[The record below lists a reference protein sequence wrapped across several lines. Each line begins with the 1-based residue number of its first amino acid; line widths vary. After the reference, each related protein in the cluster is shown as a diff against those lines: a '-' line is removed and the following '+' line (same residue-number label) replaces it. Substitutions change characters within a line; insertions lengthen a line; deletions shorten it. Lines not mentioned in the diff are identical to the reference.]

1 MTTARN
7 IKYTWHVLTAIFF
20 SLILLTPA
28 VARAEAEGVV
38 RWGISG
44 TTLDNEYLEKDNDNN
59 ESYAEKGYRP
69 QRLTGYVDGGATR
82 FFLRMVEN
90 TDNRLWIAS
99 HNLTLAQF
107 DAIFNALKYTY
118 YLTDVSGYETPNGVR
133 FAMLWEKNGP
143 GAPGW
148 QVYRNTSLAGQ
159 QTLHDTIG
167 QQGWV
172 PHRVEG
178 YEING
183 QSFYTSIWYYQP
195 SKGYYIHSRLTREQ
209 YQDKLDQY
217 KTSDYWPFHV
227 HSHAVGNTVW
237 YSAIWKYSASNPRVY
252 TNREGRVF
260 QRRYNNNW
268 AAGYNIDNFY
278 AAATP
283 AGVRFGGIWY
293 FDAPVAVNENSSL
306 GLQMRKIVD
315 GAPALGAA
323 AAINLTTGAEWYTHS
338 NSKFAI
344 ASTSKI
350 GILYALLREVDS
362 GNASWTENIN
372 SGAQFGGN
380 QGPDLGGPDDGP
392 ILTNTNYKVF
402 ELARLMIRNSNNWAT
417 NRLIQYVGKDV
428 INQRLD
434 ELGLDVTRINRYMTG
449 AGAPSLHGN
458 SSSFADRQEGWENV
472 STARELVKLL
482 RRVLQDNVLSN
493 TSETRFWDVLGDD
506 DDGVGEN
513 NRNYFAA
520 QVSSMF
526 NPDVTVFNKAGSLS
540 TDGLRVVR
548 ADAGRFRFPD
558 GQEVLVACIMD
569 YITDDP
575 DELTGASD
583 ATMTAAEQAIKDV
596 AKAVANKYYQ

>member
-1 MTTARN
+1 MRTAN
-7 IKYTWHVLTAIFF
+7 KIQHFLTAIIF
-20 SLILLTPA
+20 SLFLLAPS
-28 VARAEAEGVV
+28 VARADAEGVV
-38 RWGISG
+38 RWGVSG
-44 TTLDNEYLEKDNDNN
+44 ATLDNSYLERNNDNN

-69 QRLTGYVDGGATR
+69 QRMTGYVDGGNVR

-90 TDNRLWIAS
+90 TDNRLWIAY
-99 HNLTLAQF
+99 HGQTLGQF
-107 DAIFNALKYTY
+107 DAIFNALRYTY
-118 YLTDVSGYETPNGVR
+118 HLTDVSGYETSNGAR
-133 FAMLWEKNGP
+133 FAMIWERNGA
-143 GAPGW
+143 GTPGW
-148 QVYRNTSLAGQ
+148 QVYRHTSLAGM

-167 QQGWV
+167 EQGWV

-178 YEING
+178 YEISG

-195 SKGYYIHSRLTREQ
+195 NKGYHIHSHLTREQ
-209 YQDKLDQY
+209 YQAKLDQY
-217 KTSDYWPFHV
+217 KVNDYWPFHV
-227 HSHAVGNTVW
+227 HSHAVGNNVW
-237 YSAIWKYSASNPRVY
+237 FSAIFKYSASNPRVY
-252 TNREGRVF
+252 TNRESRVF

-283 AGVRFGGIWY
+283 AGVRFGGVWFY
-293 FDAPVAVNENSSL
+293 DGAVQVNENSSL

-323 AAINLTTGAEWYTHS
+323 AAINLTTGAEWSVHG
-338 NSKFAI
+338 NSTFAV

-350 GILYALLREVDS
+350 GILYALLREADS
-362 GNASWTENIN
+362 GNVPWMEIMN

-392 ILTNTNYKVF
+392 MLVNTEYKVF
-402 ELARLMIRNSNNWAT
+402 ELARLMIRYSNNWAT
-417 NRLIQYVGKDV
+417 NRLIQRIGKNT

-434 ELGLDVTRINRYMTG
+434 DLGLEVTRINRYMTG
-449 AGAPSLHGN
+449 TGAPSMYGN
-458 SSSFADRQEGWENV
+458 GSSFGDRQEGIENV
-472 STARELVKLL
+472 STAREMVKLL
-482 RRVLQDNVLSN
+482 RRVLQDNMLTN
-493 TSETRFWDVLGDD
+493 TSETQFWATLGSD
-506 DDGVGEN
+506 DDGIGEN

-520 QVSSMF
+520 QVSTMF
-526 NPDVTVFNKAGSLS
+526 NPDVKVFNKAGSLS
-540 TDGLRVVR
+540 ADGLRIVR
-548 ADAGRFRFPD
+548 ADAGRFKFPD

-583 ATMTAAEQAIKDV
+583 ATKAQADQAIKDV